1 MRESTRLAGLASG
14 QSIPCKAGDRRTVV
28 VTRELTYQVSTRHGS
43 GSQEVDTLTASF
55 STDRCASLV
64 ARAITSAL
72 RDGAT
77 DGQARAAAGEAV
89 AEALAG
95 EYRLRREYGPAYRDH
110 DLLADL
116 ERALGIFPAA
126 DLDALAEALT
136 GLAVAS

>member
-28 VTRELTYQVSTRHGS
+28 VTRELTYRVETRFGS
-43 GSQEVDTLTASF
+43 SSKTVKILTASF
-55 STDRCASLV
+55 ATDECASLV
-64 ARAITSAL
+64 ARTTVQAL
-72 RDGAT
+72 RAGAT
-77 DGQARAAAGEAV
+77 DERARHKVGEAV
-89 AEALAG
+89 AAALAV